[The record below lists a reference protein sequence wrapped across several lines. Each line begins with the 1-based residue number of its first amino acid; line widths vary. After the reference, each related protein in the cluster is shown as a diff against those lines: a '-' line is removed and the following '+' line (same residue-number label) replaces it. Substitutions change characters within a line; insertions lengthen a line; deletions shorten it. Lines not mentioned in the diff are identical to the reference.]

1 MARGHPVVAVWWC
14 YSHGP
19 HHHRDHLHH
28 DRPDDGDHHGLP
40 HPRSARGRE
49 SREKA
54 AAVELGDV
62 AEWRPVQSRSPKWRW
77 SPAGSPE

>member
-1 MARGHPVVAVWWC
+1 MEMRPDHGLWKDGQGHPVVAVWWC

-49 SREKA
+49 SREKT
-54 AAVELGDV
+54 AAVELGDA
-62 AEWRPVQSRSPKWRW
+62 AE
-77 SPAGSPE
+77 